1 VFGVVMALE
10 VIVLKNN
17 YKKTLLIVIL
27 KIIGLK
33 IMYLI
38 KIILIW
44 ISAYNINEKQVFYKW
59 KMSYF
64 NFYKTK
70 IWNTNIY
77 GV

>member
-1 VFGVVMALE
+1 
-10 VIVLKNN
+10 
-17 YKKTLLIVIL
+17 VIL

>member
-1 VFGVVMALE
+1 VFGVLMALE
-10 VIVLKNN
+10 VIVLKNK
-17 YKKTLLIVIL
+17 YKKALLIVIL
-27 KIIGLK
+27 KKIGLK

-44 ISAYNINEKQVFYKW
+44 ISAYNINKKQVFINEKW
-59 KMSYF
+59 VILIF
-64 NFYKTK
+64 KTK

>member
-1 VFGVVMALE
+1 MFGVMMALE
-10 VIVLKNN
+10 VIVLKNK
-17 YKKTLLIVIL
+17 YKKALLIVIL
-27 KIIGLK
+27 KKIGLK

-44 ISAYNINEKQVFYKW
+44 ISAYNINKKQVFINEKW
-59 KMSYF
+59 VILIF
-64 NFYKTK
+64 KTK

>member
-38 KIILIW
+38 KIILI
-44 ISAYNINEKQVFYKW
+44 
-59 KMSYF
+59 
-64 NFYKTK
+64 
-70 IWNTNIY
+70 
-77 GV
+77 

>member
-1 VFGVVMALE
+1 MFGVLMALE
-10 VIVLKNN
+10 VIVLKNK
-17 YKKTLLIVIL
+17 YKKALLIVIL
-27 KIIGLK
+27 KKIGLK

-44 ISAYNINEKQVFYKW
+44 ISAYNINKKQVFINEKW
-59 KMSYF
+59 VILIF
-64 NFYKTK
+64 KTK

>member
-1 VFGVVMALE
+1 
-10 VIVLKNN
+10 
-17 YKKTLLIVIL
+17 VIL
-27 KIIGLK
+27 KKIGLK

-44 ISAYNINEKQVFYKW
+44 ISAYNINKKQVFINEKW
-59 KMSYF
+59 VILIF
-64 NFYKTK
+64 KTK